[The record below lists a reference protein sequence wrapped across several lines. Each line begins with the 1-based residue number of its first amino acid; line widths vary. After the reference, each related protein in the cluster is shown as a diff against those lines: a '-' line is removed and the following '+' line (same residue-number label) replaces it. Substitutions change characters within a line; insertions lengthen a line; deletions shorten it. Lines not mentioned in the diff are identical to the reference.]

1 MRNLLTPKLIAAFLI
16 CFLAFTALSVD
27 ATSMKHRNIVELI
40 SLSDLI
46 LVGQVTSVTDGIDGG
61 VPYTEITIIVSESL
75 RGDVGSVYTFRQ
87 FGLLAPRDMGNGR
100 TYVGLSPDGWPRFA
114 TGENVMLFLYTKSD
128 MTGLRT
134 TVGLLQGKFTERRGR
149 FVNGIDNR
157 GLFRNVSVA
166 QGVLDPAEEKLLE
179 MRKGSVA
186 TDILVSFV
194 RKAVQR
200 RLVEDGKLEHV
211 K

>member
-1 MRNLLTPKLIAAFLI
+1 MRYRLAPKLIAAFLI
-16 CFLAFTALSVD
+16 CFLAFTAASVH

-40 SLSDLI
+40 SLSELI
-46 LVGQVTSVTDGIDGG
+46 LVGKVTSVTDGIEGG
-61 VPYTEITIIVSESL
+61 VPYTEITIIVSESV
-75 RGDVGSVYTFRQ
+75 RGNIGSVYTFRQ

-114 TGENVMLFLYTKSD
+114 TGEKVMLFLYTKSD

-149 FVNGIDNR
+149 FVNGIDNQA
-157 GLFRNVSVA
+157 LFRNVSAA
-166 QGVLDPAEEKLLE
+166 QGILNPAEEKLLK
-179 MRKGSVA
+179 MREGSVA
-186 TDILVSFV
+186 AETLVSFV
-194 RKAVQR
+194 RKAVQK